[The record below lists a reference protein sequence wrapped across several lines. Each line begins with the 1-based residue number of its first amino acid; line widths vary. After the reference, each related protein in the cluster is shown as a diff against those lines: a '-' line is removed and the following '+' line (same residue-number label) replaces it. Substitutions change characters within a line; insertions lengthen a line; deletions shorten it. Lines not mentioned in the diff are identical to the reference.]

1 MNSFRSMGGMVA
13 RLTVGAALLA
23 LASVAQAAVEKGSA
37 SVVTVQGKAEF
48 STDGATWTALKRGES
63 LREGAIIRTATA
75 AGADLDLGRNGSV
88 LRILPGST
96 VALTSLT
103 YEQTG
108 LETIV
113 NTQIDIRTG
122 KVVGQ
127 VQKLSSASKYELK
140 TAKAVA
146 TIRGTRYSMEA
157 SGKLVVAEGS
167 VVVVALKEDGST
179 VTRVVNANETFTAV
193 SGVVT
198 PATESDLSDIGGSA
212 SSVPGIVA
220 LPPLQGAD
228 FDERTAIDRVLLPTD
243 VHISRTQPRSN
254 VGGGTAPTGGTGGE

>member
-179 VTRVVNANETFTAV
+179 VTRVVNANEAF
-193 SGVVT
+193 T
-198 PATESDLSDIGGSA
+198 PASGAVVAATDADLGDVGGSA

-220 LPPLQGAD
+220 LPPLQGAL
-228 FDERTAIDRVLLPTD
+228 FDDRTVIDRTVLPSGLSVSRSQPKDNLP
-243 VHISRTQPRSN
+243 P
-254 VGGGTAPTGGTGGE
+254 GGE